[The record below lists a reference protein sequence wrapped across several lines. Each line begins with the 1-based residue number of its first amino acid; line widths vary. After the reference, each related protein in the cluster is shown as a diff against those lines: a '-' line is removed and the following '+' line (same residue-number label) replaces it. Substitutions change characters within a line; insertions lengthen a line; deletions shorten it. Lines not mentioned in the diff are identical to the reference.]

1 MALRVAR
8 RSARRLSMTSLIDVI
23 FLLLLFFMLSST
35 FSRYGAI
42 DLMAAEAGQGVA
54 ADSRPLFLK
63 LDTEQLSVNG
73 EAVAVAD
80 LGATLQALSG
90 DDASKELQVLL
101 SLTSGVTS
109 QRLVDVLAILNRHP
123 ALTVTVLG

>member
-1 MALRVAR
+1 
-8 RSARRLSMTSLIDVI
+8 MTSLIDVI

-63 LDTEQLSVNG
+63 LDTDQLSVNG

-80 LGATLQALSG
+80 LAATLQALSG

-101 SLTSGVTS
+101 SLTPGVTS